1 MQQKRPI
8 RHSTTFILT
17 ALSFIALS
25 CKHAGNTSDPKVI
38 GGTKATEPYGFFV
51 ALRTTTGDGIICG
64 GARISRT
71 FVVTAA
77 HCANDLGLSDRLI
90 AAIGPTEKV
99 AAKSGKQYRVK
110 QVIVHPDFDLDK
122 LNDDIALLEL
132 AEDPD
137 LDKSKDYVNLAAEN
151 QSIKE
156 GQQLTV
162 IGFGRQTTHGQLDD
176 TASEYLQEA
185 RMPVIKQDV
194 CASQNNKAHADIG
207 IPSHLM
213 APVLPT
219 NLCVGVLPQGKVD
232 SCNGDSGGPLVR
244 KTDDGAFQLIGIVS
258 RGMPG
263 SCASAG
269 SAGIYT
275 RIPAYRD
282 WIEGVLIDAADPL
295 SKDNLVSRSQYAC
308 YTALN
313 PLVKSENIQVRY
325 GFDKSQSSPWNE
337 DDNVRWKSGQPEFTC
352 SETLESS
359 VELRLF
365 PGKDPFD
372 RPFAL
377 VAGPGDLYTKVF
389 YKMQSVSAATETDF
403 IEYFPESKNLFGF
416 IQGSPVFGQKV
427 SSPPTRD
434 DSKAEEF
441 SRGPFASKIWFVGEK
456 LRYAEIR
463 YGNNPVQYFQLF
475 SVKKDRD
482 PEVSFDKNQKK
493 LTINNVSSY
502 QVVSWNL
509 TCRRCFSVKDQE
521 GVIHK
526 GETFTANGTEF
537 CGISARYP
545 RHPLAVIPPSRS
557 LILDIGDFDG
567 NMSDCLWN
575 QRPISVK

>member
-1 MQQKRPI
+1 MQQQRPI
-8 RHSTTFILT
+8 RYGATFLFT
-17 ALSFIALS
+17 ALSFMTFS
-25 CKHAGNTSDPKVI
+25 CKHAGNTSDTKVI

-77 HCANDLGLSDRLI
+77 HCVNDFELSDRLI
-90 AAIGPTEKV
+90 AAIGPTDKT

-110 QVIVHPDFDLDK
+110 QVIVHPKFDLDK

-137 LDKSKDYVNLAAEN
+137 LDKSKDYVNLSAEN
-151 QSIKE
+151 ESIKE
-156 GQQLTV
+156 GQQFTV

-176 TASEYLQEA
+176 AASEYLQEA
-185 RMPVIKQDV
+185 RIPVIKQDV
-194 CASQNNKAHADIG
+194 CTSQNDKAHADIG
-207 IPSHLM
+207 IPNHLM

-219 NLCVGVLPQGKVD
+219 HLCVGVLPQGKVD

-295 SKDNLVSRSQYAC
+295 SRDNLVSRAQYAC
-308 YTALN
+308 YSASYLQLKT
-313 PLVKSENIQVRY
+313 ENIQVRY
-325 GFDKSQSSPWNE
+325 GFDKSQGSPWSEN
-337 DDNVRWKSGQPEFTC
+337 DNVGWKSAQPVFTC
-352 SETLESS
+352 RETLESGL
-359 VELRLF
+359 ELRLY

-377 VAGPGDLYTKVF
+377 IKGTGDLHTKVF
-389 YKMQSVSAATETDF
+389 YKMQSISATTDTSM
-403 IEYFPESKNLFGF
+403 IEYFPESTNLFGF
-416 IQGSPVFGQKV
+416 IKGSTVFGQKL
-427 SSPPTRD
+427 SSAPTRD
-434 DSKAEEF
+434 DSKSEVF
-441 SRGPFASKIWFVGEK
+441 SQGPFVSKIWSLGEK
-456 LRYAEIR
+456 DLYAEIR
-463 YGNNPVQYFQLF
+463 YGNKHAQYFQLF

-482 PEVSFDKNQKK
+482 PEVSFDKNKNK
-493 LTINNVSSY
+493 LTVNNVSSH
-502 QVVSWNL
+502 QMVSWNL
-509 TCRRCFSVKDQE
+509 TCRRCFSAKDQG
-521 GVIHK
+521 GVIHQS
-526 GETFTANGTEF
+526 ETYKANGTEF

-545 RHPLAVIPPSRS
+545 RHPLAVIPPSHS
-557 LILDIGDFDG
+557 LILEIGDFDG
-567 NMSDCLWN
+567 NMTDCLWN
-575 QRPISVK
+575 QRPISIK

>member
-1 MQQKRPI
+1 MQQKRPM
-8 RHSTTFILT
+8 RYSATFLFT
-17 ALSFIALS
+17 ALSLIALS

-38 GGTKATEPYGFFV
+38 GGTRATEPYGFFV

-77 HCANDLGLSDRLI
+77 HCVNDLGFRDRLI
-90 AAIGPTEKV
+90 AAIGPTEKG
-99 AAKSGKQYRVK
+99 AAKSGKQFWVK
-110 QVIVHPDFDLDK
+110 QVIVHPKFDADQIS
-122 LNDDIALLEL
+122 NDIALLEL

-137 LDKSKDYVNLAAEN
+137 LDKSKDYVNLTAEN
-151 QSIKE
+151 QSVKE
-156 GQQLTV
+156 GQQLLV

-176 TASEYLQEA
+176 AASEYLQEA
-185 RMPVIKQDV
+185 RIPVIKQDV
-194 CASQNNKAHADIG
+194 CASLNNKAHADIG
-207 IPSHLM
+207 IPNHLM

-295 SKDNLVSRSQYAC
+295 SRDNLVSRAQYAC

-313 PLVKSENIQVRY
+313 LPLKTENIQVRY
-325 GFDKSQSSPWNE
+325 GFDKSQSSAWNE
-337 DDNVRWKSGQPEFTC
+337 NDNVRWKSGQPVFTC
-352 SETLESS
+352 SETLESG
-359 VELRLF
+359 VELKLF

-377 VAGPGDLYTKVF
+377 IEGPGDLKTKVF
-389 YKMQSVSAATETDF
+389 YKMQSVSAVTKSD
-403 IEYFPESKNLFGF
+403 IIDYFPESTNLFGF
-416 IQGSPVFGQKV
+416 IQGDAIFGQKL
-427 SSPPTRD
+427 SSPPPRD
-434 DSKAEEF
+434 DSKSEEF
-441 SRGPFASKIWFVGEK
+441 SRGPFASKIWSLGEK
-456 LRYAEIR
+456 VRYAEIR
-463 YGNNPVQYFQLF
+463 YGNNPTQYFQLF

-482 PEVSFDKNQKK
+482 PEVSFDKNQNK
-493 LTINNVSSY
+493 LTVNNVSSH

-509 TCRRCFSVKDQE
+509 TCRRCFSAKDQG

-526 GETFTANGTEF
+526 SETYKANGTEF

-545 RHPLAVIPPSRS
+545 RHPLAVIPPSHS
-557 LILDIGDFDG
+557 LILEIGDFDG
-567 NMSDCLWN
+567 NMTDCLWN